1 MALRHDEVEQ
11 VDRLTDN
18 VLSTHAPA
26 RDGSVDVTR
35 DKILVERCQAGDRQA
50 FDELYLR
57 YQRRLYRFCMQ
68 RLGQAHDAEDVVQES
83 FVRAWRALPR
93 FAGERRFYPW
103 LTVIAANLC
112 VDTLRRRSRLTPV
125 EESRITAA
133 DPGNYDIE
141 DAVLHEVDS
150 KMVATAFGHL
160 STRHQRV
167 LQMREGSEW
176 SYRQIAEHEGV
187 GVTAVETLLWRAR
200 QALKREFLILDEQ
213 RGKVGALV
221 GFLVMLPAHAV
232 LRLPKAIRDGAS
244 HAVDGTRN
252 AVGALSAGGLS
263 DLGAGALG
271 VFGPTVAAATGAVA
285 ITVGAL
291 ILPVAGGPVAG
302 PVNPTPI
309 VTALPQLASPIAN
322 ASTGTPP
329 LAPPTAGA
337 STSTAGSVS
346 GTGSSGG
353 GLGSVVGSAAGSPV
367 PFGLGVFG
375 GVLNQVASPGAVG
388 SLGSA
393 LDGPLAA
400 AVNSLGSA
408 VKVLV
413 EGVSPGLAGI
423 IAPVES
429 GVAGVGKAAGALAPP
444 ASSTPAASP
453 PAGTG
458 TAGTG
463 TASTSTTSTAAP
475 TLAAGVNGAV
485 STANSAVNGLTKALG
500 LPIHLGS

>member
-11 VDRLTDN
+11 VDRLTDT
-18 VLSTHAPA
+18 VLTTHAPA

-125 EESRITAA
+125 EESRIIAA

-160 STRHQRV
+160 SSRHQRV

-213 RGKVGALV
+213 RGKIGALV

-244 HAVDGTRN
+244 HAADGTRN
-252 AVGALSAGGLS
+252 AVGALTTGGLS
-263 DLGAGALG
+263 DLGSGALG

-291 ILPVAGGPVAG
+291 MLPVAGGPVAG

-309 VTALPQLASPIAN
+309 VTALPALNSPIGN
-322 ASTGTPP
+322 ASTNT
-329 LAPPTAGA
+329 PPTATPKGA
-337 STSTAGSVS
+337 TPAGAAGSVS
-346 GTGSSGG
+346 ASGGSGG
-353 GLGSVVGSAAGSPV
+353 GLGSALASAAGSAMPS
-367 PFGLGVFG
+367 GLSEFG
-375 GVLNQVASPGAVG
+375 GVLNQVASPGAA
-388 SLGSA
+388 LGTA

-400 AVNSLGSA
+400 AVNSLGTA
-408 VKVLV
+408 VQVLV
-413 EGVSPGLAGI
+413 EAVSPGLAAVMG
-423 IAPVES
+423 PVEN
-429 GVAGVGKAAGALAPP
+429 GVAAVGTKAAGALAPAAGSAP
-444 ASSTPAASP
+444 AASTPAGS
-453 PAGTG
+453 GI
-458 TAGTG
+458 
-463 TASTSTTSTAAP
+463 ASTSTTSTTAP
-475 TLAAGVNGAV
+475 TLGSAL

-500 LPIHLGS
+500 LPLQLGS